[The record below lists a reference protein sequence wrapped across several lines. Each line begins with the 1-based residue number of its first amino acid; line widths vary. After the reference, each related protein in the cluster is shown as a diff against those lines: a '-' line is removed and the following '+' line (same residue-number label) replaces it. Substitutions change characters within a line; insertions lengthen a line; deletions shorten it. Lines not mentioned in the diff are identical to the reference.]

1 MMMSNLSGE
10 QGIDSAINLCTQ
22 GAMAA
27 FRFAK
32 WFMKAS
38 EAKGANQT
46 GTLISDACSAYRG
59 GFVKNSGNPELN
71 TLLSD
76 LSGIQIAPSGGNFI
90 FFGDK
95 SDLSYFWK
103 KAAKDQPTV
112 LLKQHIDSIP
122 DEKLRVKVLS
132 EMNKAR
138 ADGLLAY
145 DGRSFS
151 LTEAGKK
158 AVLKPNFIVSRLKKE
173 AKQLE
178 RAAVSLAK
186 DANVPMSKQGSFD
199 TDDFFEAA
207 MRRSQTMLKST
218 SSIEGRYEVFLP
230 YEDKPRTFNITNS
243 FEDKELNTTYYG
255 MISKNNLKI
264 DLPKE
269 AFGVIAFKNAEEG
282 KAYIREF
289 PETVKECQKI
299 FEDMGLKYTVPGE
312 KWTETEDAYSVEL
325 DQTYERLNVPKSEA
339 VKLDDERLQLDLDRN
354 GSYRIST
361 GNVGYNVDGER
372 AMGNI
377 SRHYATT
384 AVQSSTS
391 VQTATKTIGAVADA
405 IPPVEGVSAAAKT
418 VMTAIAKIGDAASAS
433 VSVADQGISLS
444 QKL

>member
-22 GAMAA
+22 GAMIA
-27 FRFAK
+27 FRFTK
-32 WFMKAS
+32 WFMKTS
-38 EAKGANQT
+38 EIKGANQT
-46 GTLISDACSAYRG
+46 GSLISDACSAYRG
-59 GFVKNSGNPELN
+59 GFVKNSGDPELN

-76 LSGIQIAPSGGNFI
+76 LSGVQVSPNGGDFI

-103 KAAKDQPTV
+103 KTSQDQSTV

-178 RAAVSLAK
+178 RAAISLAK
-186 DANVPMSKQGSFD
+186 DANVPLPKQGSFD
-199 TDDFFEAA
+199 TDDFFYAA
-207 MRRSQTMLKST
+207 LERSMSNMSKTAPISG
-218 SSIEGRYEVFLP
+218 SYEVFLP
-230 YEDKPRTFNITNS
+230 YEDKPRTFNVINS
-243 FEDKELNTTYYG
+243 FKNEKLNTTHYG
-255 MISKNNLKI
+255 MISKDGLRI
-264 DLPKE
+264 TLPKE
-269 AFGVIAFKNAEEG
+269 AFGVIAFKNTEEG
-282 KAYIREF
+282 KAYIRAF
-289 PETVKECQKI
+289 PEKVKECQKI

-312 KWTETEDAYSVEL
+312 KWTETENAYSVEL
-325 DQTYERLNVPKSEA
+325 DQPYERLNVPKSEA